1 MKKLKVIMGLL
12 LLTFAFPVY
21 AEAFLEID
29 CNSHIISSDD
39 KLTCDVNLIYEDVYI
54 DDIEM
59 EYETNFDISF
69 RSGSKFTLNKDNKKI
84 KLHANETI
92 YDKIMN
98 SVKLFDFTLNGRIGL
113 QEEEQVLFKN
123 IGISKL
129 DADPMEVEEVSEIF
143 EIVLGEVL
151 EDDNCTLDSITVDG
165 KLVPNFNKDVLEYK
179 NIIVDKEII
188 FIDAKRTSDKSMA
201 TGLGTIKVSRGK
213 TIERDIAVTAENG
226 NKKIYKLFITNE
238 ISPELSNDNKIKN
251 IELFYND
258 EKINFNFDENKD
270 KFDIKVDSNVD
281 KVTVKAILNTD
292 SSTFVS
298 RHGPKDIILDYG
310 ENKIEIKVKALNGD
324 IKTYTLNITREDNRN
339 SDNTLFSLIINDV
352 EVPLNEYTDGYK
364 INTLDDKTT
373 TIAAANSD
381 KAIINYEDIDLSMG
395 ENNYTIS
402 VIAENGSKK
411 DYNFIINREEKKIL
425 LEDIEIRAYD
435 FDFSKDKHDYNLDIS
450 DDTDKLDIIVTPDIL
465 NSEIIDNNNLKD
477 NSKVTINVTDGD
489 GINSYVITIHKANK
503 MIDYL
508 CYGIFGIGIIAFIVS
523 IIVSFKRRRDFT

>member
-1 MKKLKVIMGLL
+1 M
-12 LLTFAFPVY
+12 
-21 AEAFLEID
+21 
-29 CNSHIISSDD
+29 
-39 KLTCDVNLIYEDVYI
+39 
-54 DDIEM
+54 
-59 EYETNFDISF
+59 
-69 RSGSKFTLNKDNKKI
+69 
-84 KLHANETI
+84 
-92 YDKIMN
+92 
-98 SVKLFDFTLNGRIGL
+98 
-113 QEEEQVLFKN
+113 
-123 IGISKL
+123 
-129 DADPMEVEEVSEIF
+129 
-143 EIVLGEVL
+143 
-151 EDDNCTLDSITVDG
+151 
-165 KLVPNFNKDVLEYK
+165 
-179 NIIVDKEII
+179 
-188 FIDAKRTSDKSMA
+188 
-201 TGLGTIKVSRGK
+201 
-213 TIERDIAVTAENG
+213 
-226 NKKIYKLFITNE
+226 
-238 ISPELSNDNKIKN
+238 
-251 IELFYND
+251 
-258 EKINFNFDENKD
+258 
-270 KFDIKVDSNVD
+270 
-281 KVTVKAILNTD
+281 
-292 SSTFVS
+292 
-298 RHGPKDIILDYG
+298 
-310 ENKIEIKVKALNGD
+310 
-324 IKTYTLNITREDNRN
+324 
-339 SDNTLFSLIINDV
+339 FSLIINDV